1 MKTLLQAMQSR
12 QPTKAEAQ
20 GHRMGSYTAK
30 RNLRWTL
37 QGRPDLTGPVEV
49 THVEQATIR
58 VGRCGD
64 VTLRI
69 NRPTISS
76 SHAEIFVRNGDL
88 WLRDLKSTNGTYVNG
103 TPVTDETQLERGDLV
118 QFADVAF
125 RVGCVE
131 DSFDLNNKTVA
142 TSTCDEALSLV
153 QFDRLMQNRSVIPH
167 FQPIVALPDLKVV
180 GYEVLGRSRHYGLES
195 PKDMFLAASQLNQ
208 EGELSELLRCVGT
221 REGESIDG
229 NPRLFLNTHPVE
241 LVTCGLLDS
250 LGQLRELHPGQKITL
265 EVHEA
270 AVTDVTMMDKLR
282 KRLSEL
288 DMGLAYD
295 DFGAGETRLLQLANV
310 CPDCVKFDMHM
321 IRDIHLASPRQRQLL
336 STLVTMVRDFGS
348 AALAEGVESDW
359 EHDVCCEL
367 GFEFGQ
373 GYFYGKPQ
381 PAEHLNGQSR
391 SLSLF

>member
-1 MKTLLQAMQSR
+1 MSTNI
-12 QPTKAEAQ
+12 
-20 GHRMGSYTAK
+20 AK
-30 RNLRWTL
+30 RNIRWTL

-49 THVEQATIR
+49 THIERATVR
-58 VGRCGD
+58 VGRSGD

-69 NRPTISS
+69 NRPTVSS
-76 SHAEIFVRNGDL
+76 LHAEVFVRDGEL
-88 WLRDLKSTNGTYVNG
+88 WLRDLNSTNGSYVNG
-103 TPVTDETQLERGDLV
+103 TPVTGEMQLERGDLV

-125 RVGCVE
+125 RVGCLE
-131 DSFDLNNKTVA
+131 DSLSLNSKTVA
-142 TSTCDEALSLV
+142 ASTYDEALSLV
-153 QFDRLMQNRSVIPH
+153 QFDRLMQHRSVIPH
-167 FQPIVALPDLKVV
+167 FQPIVALPDLEVV

-221 REGESIDG
+221 HEGEAIDG

-250 LGQLRELHPGQKITL
+250 LEQLRKLHPHQRITL

-282 KRLSEL
+282 QRLTEL

-295 DFGAGETRLLQLANV
+295 DFGAGETRLIQLANV
-310 CPDCVKFDMHM
+310 SPDCVKFDMHM
-321 IRDIHLASPRQRQLL
+321 IRNIHLASPRQRQLL
-336 STLVTMVRDFGS
+336 STLVAMVRDFGS
-348 AALAEGVESDW
+348 AALAEGVETES
-359 EHDVCCEL
+359 EHEVCCEI

-381 PAEHLNGQSR
+381 PAECLNGNTR
-391 SLSLF
+391 SASLFCI